1 MINGFD
7 PNSRSLEA
15 VNLEKLFPFIAVEHN
30 VGVPM
35 MGTRRGVAFPGG
47 DAGSILSPRD
57 TAGLGVKM
65 VEYVLGGSPTGMIY
79 AVTQIIYDYYYHKEY
94 NYQSCLLCNIPKLKQ
109 REKV

>member
-1 MINGFD
+1 MLLFISTKSYD
-7 PNSRSLEA
+7 
-15 VNLEKLFPFIAVEHN
+15 NLGCNKFWHTELHIVLILAVEHN

-65 VEYVLGGSPTGMIY
+65 VEYVLGGSPTG
-79 AVTQIIYDYYYHKEY
+79 T
-94 NYQSCLLCNIPKLKQ
+94 
-109 REKV
+109 